1 MIGRNTSH
9 LIFLALPLFSILL
22 FAQNAFA
29 QNPTGR
35 EAPKPAKEAPKPAK
49 KEKSKPVV
57 RGAQPGKPGKPSQS
71 GKLGQGAK
79 SGQSGKSTQ
88 SGKGAK
94 SGSARSPAAKSTQT
108 GAMLTIVAPPGAA
121 VEVDGKPRGVVGV
134 DGDIVLRG
142 LAPGD
147 HQLNISADGYEPCC
161 GTFVMSVASTRFEAP
176 MRKKLSTGRLALTAN
191 EPGTEILIDEKYGVK
206 TLPGQVM
213 RVDGLLPGVRQLRAI
228 KPGFREWR
236 GTVTVKANET
246 VAVNVELKPLLDP
259 EMLRIPEG
267 AFVRGNDK
275 GAKDQRPAHQAFTP
289 VFEISR
295 NEVTNR
301 LYKIFVDATNR
312 PAPRGVS
319 YGWNGNNYP
328 AGQDDL
334 PVVFVT
340 WEDAVAFCKWLSE
353 QTGNRYRLPT
363 EAEWEKAAKLGGD
376 KYTSAGRV
384 WEWCSDWHSPDYY
397 KLRERI
403 DPQGPARGKRV
414 KMLGR
419 EGEVK
424 VIRGGG
430 FGLGMVVMRAAE
442 RGYFFPAMTRFD
454 IGFRVVREV
463 SK

>member
-1 MIGRNTSH
+1 MIGRSTSH
-9 LIFLALPLFSILL
+9 LILSALLLSSILL

-35 EAPKPAKEAPKPAK
+35 EAPKPAK
-49 KEKSKPVV
+49 KEKSNPAVK
-57 RGAQPGKPGKPSQS
+57 GAKPGQSVKDAKPSQS
-71 GKLGQGAK
+71 VKGAK
-79 SGQSGKSTQ
+79 SGQSIKSGKSGQ
-88 SGKGAK
+88 GAK
-94 SGSARSPAAKSTQT
+94 SGSARSPATKSTKT
-108 GAMLTIVAPPGAA
+108 GATLTIVAPPGAA
-121 VEVDGKPRGVVGV
+121 VEVDGKARGVVGV
-134 DGDIVLRG
+134 DGDLVVSG

-176 MRKKLSTGRLALTAN
+176 MRKKSSTGRLALTSN

-206 TLPGQVM
+206 TAPGQVM

-259 EMLRIPEG
+259 EMLRISEG

-275 GAKDQRPAHQAFTP
+275 GAKDQRPSHQVFTP
-289 VFEISR
+289 AFEISR
-295 NEVTNR
+295 SEVTNR
-301 LYKIFVDATNR
+301 LYKMFIDATNH

-353 QTGNRYRLPT
+353 QTGGRYRLPT

-376 KYTSAGRV
+376 KYTSAGKV
-384 WEWCSDWHSPDYY
+384 WEWCLDWHSPDYY
-397 KLRERI
+397 KLRERV
-403 DPQGPARGKRV
+403 DPQGPARGKRI

-419 EGEVK
+419 EGEAK
-424 VIRGGG
+424 VIRGGS
-430 FGLGMVVMRAAE
+430 FGLGMVVTRAAE

-463 SK
+463 TK